1 MLIKPRIR
9 GKEPNLS
16 PDQVLRAQIDT
27 HAYTQVNNQI
37 HYYTSRTHTQHVQMI
52 TDLTSTSTS
61 TATII
66 PKNFRSTLPP
76 RKRART
82 KEEKEQRR
90 IERIIRNR
98 RSAHQSREKKRLQMK
113 FLEEKCELLERI
125 VSKLDIKK
133 LSRENPEL
141 DELFTIYREDYR
153 EFKFT
158 GTKSEEKEGTAES
171 LRDSSSSTVANPL
184 PLSPLSEVA
193 GSKSSSVVFTSPENN
208 TSVTDDSQD
217 EITAIPAMGGSP
229 NLVDNTGIVLDD
241 PATITITT
249 VPTLDKQ
256 SWSDPSVDLISPAF
270 TSSSSTSS
278 DSSFL
283 DFDFDFTGDRSSL
296 NATPLSSTDND
307 NKDIIDTGFSFD
319 FIQDDNNGDGSS
331 NNNNTSVNE
340 DILSLHPHV
349 TYGSLEL
356 DNWRNPAV
364 IAL

>member
-1 MLIKPRIR
+1 
-9 GKEPNLS
+9 
-16 PDQVLRAQIDT
+16 
-27 HAYTQVNNQI
+27 
-37 HYYTSRTHTQHVQMI
+37 MI

-61 TATII
+61 TPTSIATII

-125 VSKLDIKK
+125 VSKLDTKK

-153 EFKFT
+153 VFKFT
-158 GTKSEEKEGTAES
+158 GTKSGEKEGTVES
-171 LRDSSSSTVANPL
+171 LRDSSSSTVGNPL

-193 GSKSSSVVFTSPENN
+193 GSKASSVVFTSPENN
-208 TSVTDDSQD
+208 TSVADDSQD
-217 EITAIPAMGGSP
+217 EVTVIPALDGSP
-229 NLVDNTGIVLDD
+229 NLVDNTDIVLDD
-241 PATITITT
+241 PATVTITT

-270 TSSSSTSS
+270 TSSSSTSIS
-278 DSSFL
+278 TSGDSSYL
-283 DFDFDFTGDRSSL
+283 DFDFDFIGDRSSL
-296 NATPLSSTDND
+296 NATPLSSTNIDS
-307 NKDIIDTGFSFD
+307 KDIIDTGFSFD
-319 FIQDDNNGDGSS
+319 FIQDDNNGSG
-331 NNNNTSVNE
+331 NNINYTAVNE